1 MARKTKFIY
10 KYKPKYHMRDTRLVL
25 FILLMIIM
33 VKDLS
38 WAQIMGSLLFFGI
51 LSFNIMRA
59 LSEYKY
65 TIMEFRVYNTG
76 FEFPNVGLFMDSE
89 EYTNFKDVEKIEQI
103 DNYLTIKVKGGKFYE
118 IPLERVSYVG
128 RLSFAKELM
137 EMKKKYDDYRKRRR
151 TVNRRKRQAKRL
163 ERQKQ
168 QAA

>member
-1 MARKTKFIY
+1 
-10 KYKPKYHMRDTRLVL
+10 MRDTRLVL
-25 FILLMIIM
+25 FILVMIVM

-38 WAQIMGSLLFFGI
+38 WAQIMGSLLFLGI
-51 LSFNIMRA
+51 MVFNIMRV

-103 DNYLTIKVKGGKFYE
+103 DDYLTIKVKGGKFYE

-128 RLSFAKELM
+128 RLSFAEELM
-137 EMKKKYDDYRKRRR
+137 QYKKHYDEYRKRRR

-163 ERQKQ
+163 ERQKK